1 MILRGVGYIL
11 VKSLTNQVN
20 KSYDVAQLRLF
31 KNSPGIV
38 FKCYMSNN
46 LKTGDIA

>member
-1 MILRGVGYIL
+1 MILRGVGCIL
-11 VKSLTNQVN
+11 VKNLNQVN

-31 KNSPGIV
+31 KNSSGIA
-38 FKCYMSNN
+38 FKCDMSNN

>member
-1 MILRGVGYIL
+1 MILRGVGCVL
-11 VKSLTNQVN
+11 VKSSNQVN
-20 KSYDVAQLRLF
+20 NGCDVAQLRLF
-31 KNSPGIV
+31 KNSSGIV

>member
-1 MILRGVGYIL
+1 ML
-11 VKSLTNQVN
+11 VQSLTNQVN

-31 KNSPGIV
+31 KVSSGIV
-38 FKCYMSNN
+38 FKCYISNN